1 MTSSCDPCGSASSG
15 QDKILDNIT
24 GGSNSSNNSNNQNS
38 SNNSNNQNSNQVITN
53 NNNQNKD
60 IKNILDEISEGV
72 KKDNMDNLT
81 DIEQEELIFTNAVKS
96 LKNRLFLKYLE
107 VDFEFY
113 GNRMMRYRGK
123 LK

>member
-15 QDKILDNIT
+15 LDKILDNIT
-24 GGSNSSNNSNNQNS
+24 GGSNS